1 MRAHR
6 ILLAPAVAA
15 LAALAL
21 AATCPTTVPAAAGQP
36 GATPLELK
44 TASTHPMKY
53 WVSAPQG
60 PAPAG
65 GWPVLVVITDAT
77 RQFQATAEAFVAA
90 RHADQVAI
98 VVPVT
103 LGSGGQAQRVREVF
117 PYDST
122 AWARAEKDGNCAFD
136 DDGVGAVLAD
146 VRRSAHTAE
155 RATLTGLEAAGHVI
169 FAQAFRHPER
179 WRAVYAVA
187 PNYRERCLDGVE
199 FSRDPSRASLPIVIL
214 HGERDTVWTTYF
226 IAGQAEAAHAAA
238 RVRGFG
244 NWRDR
249 AIPARG
255 HEFMPEVV
263 FEAMRADTLR

>member
-1 MRAHR
+1 MRAR
-6 ILLAPAVAA
+6 PSVLALFVAA
-15 LAALAL
+15 SAALVAAAHAGPPDATPLAL
-21 AATCPTTVPAAAGQP
+21 A
-36 GATPLELK
+36 

-53 WVSAPQG
+53 WLSAPQG

-77 RQFQATAEAFVAA
+77 RQFQATAEAFAAA
-90 RHADQVAI
+90 RHADKVAI
-98 VVPVT
+98 VVPAT
-103 LGSGGQAQRVREVF
+103 LGSGGQAQRVRQAF

-136 DDGVGAVLAD
+136 DDGIGAVLAD
-146 VRRSAHTAE
+146 VRRTAHTAE

-169 FAQAFRHPER
+169 FAEAFRHPER
-179 WRAVYAVA
+179 WRAVYAVT

-199 FSRDPSRASLPIVIL
+199 FSRDPSRESLPIVIL

-255 HEFMPEVV
+255 HEFMPDVV
-263 FEAMRADTLR
+263 FEAMRADTVR